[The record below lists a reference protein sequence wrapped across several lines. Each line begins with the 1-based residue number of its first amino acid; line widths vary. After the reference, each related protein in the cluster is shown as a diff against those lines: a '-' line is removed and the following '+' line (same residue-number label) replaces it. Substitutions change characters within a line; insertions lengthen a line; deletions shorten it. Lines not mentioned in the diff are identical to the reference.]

1 MAGNPEYQ
9 NLDPMGVPSPVTPAA
24 SPSDPAGYAAVAVQP
39 MDIQAPLDDLTA
51 VYQQSLAVVGGQEGA
66 PTGAGL
72 GDRTSPRQAQA
83 AALLNSP
90 QGSGAMDV
98 TAGWAGG
105 GGESWPANPN
115 PIPTAE
121 TPIQGSGDFTGTGTD

>member
-1 MAGNPEYQ
+1 MAI
-9 NLDPMGVPSPVTPAA
+9 TPADI
-24 SPSDPAGYAAVAVQP
+24 PPDPGAYAAVTPHGQGPAP
-39 MDIQAPLDDLTA
+39 YDIQAPMEDLAGLAAAAGA
-51 VYQQSLAVVGGQEGA
+51 VA
-66 PTGAGL
+66 GAGIVY
-72 GDRTSPRQAQA
+72 GHGPRQAES

-98 TAGWAGG
+98 TAGYTGG

-121 TPIQGSGDFTGTGTD
+121 TPIQGSGDFTGTD

>member
-9 NLDPMGVPSPVTPAA
+9 NLDPAGVPSPLTPAA
-24 SPSDPAGYAAVAVQP
+24 SPADPAGYAMVTPHGQGPAP
-39 MDIQAPLDDLTA
+39 YDIQAPMGDLSA
-51 VYQQSLAVVGGQEGA
+51 VTEAAGRLEGA
-66 PTGAGL
+66 GIVYPYG
-72 GDRTSPRQAQA
+72 PRQAQA

-98 TAGWAGG
+98 TAGFAGG